1 MRTDRL
7 NCKESEFLKPCPYCG
22 ATPSIYQ
29 IYDCDCPP
37 IYEVKC
43 KECGIKGEAG
53 DTIQEAVKNWNG
65 LPDVTFLNTQIIS
78 ACTTWRKD
86 LDNYMSPG
94 LKMNCIKQDLAE
106 ALVRELVKIIE
117 VEECHPIERD
127 EVYKTSIKIVLPK
140 K

>member
-1 MRTDRL
+1 MRTDKL

-29 IYDCDCPP
+29 IYDFQCPP

-43 KECGIKGEAG
+43 KECGIKGKAG
-53 DTIQEAVKNWNG
+53 DTIQEAVQNWNE

-78 ACTTWRKD
+78 ACTVWRKE
-86 LDNYMSPG
+86 LDGCMS
-94 LKMNCIKQDLAE
+94 LEEKMGFIKQDLVLGLAN
-106 ALVRELVKIIE
+106 ELVKTIE